1 MIDYRTID
9 ARVIDLCRE
18 FNVEIIP
25 GTRYPEIG
33 QTRAPD
39 TLRRIIDRYGIE
51 HARMVMTTIIEAG
64 NNKLLLDKEGFWMVS
79 DMVRRCQ
86 GIIERDASAW
96 LETWDMIPG
105 GELQF
110 VAQELRSVV
119 PTRFALGG
127 MVYERLFRR
136 FGPNSD
142 QLDMLDDRRR
152 MT

>member
-1 MIDYRTID
+1 MTAISAHIQRLCDEFGIK
-9 ARVIDLCRE
+9 VID
-18 FNVEIIP
+18 
-25 GTRYPEIG
+25 GHRYPEVG
-33 QTRAPD
+33 ETRAVV
-39 TLRRIIDRYGIE
+39 TLDRIYRKFGE
-51 HARMVMTTIIEAG
+51 AHLRLVLTTIREAG
-64 NNKLLLDKEGFWMVS
+64 NNLLLMDESGFWMVS
-79 DMVRRCQ
+79 DMVRACQ

-136 FGPNSD
+136 FGPNAD
-142 QLDMLDDRRR
+142 QLDMLDDRRS
-152 MT
+152 MK

>member
-1 MIDYRTID
+1 MTLDRIYRKFGE
-9 ARVIDLCRE
+9 AHVRLVL
-18 FNVEIIP
+18 
-25 GTRYPEIG
+25 
-33 QTRAPD
+33 
-39 TLRRIIDRYGIE
+39 
-51 HARMVMTTIIEAG
+51 TTIREAG
-64 NNKLLLDKEGFWMVS
+64 NNLLLMDESGFWMVS